1 MSRFRLPPRVAP
13 SPAAGEPGLQN
24 AAARLRSS
32 REAQARILEER
43 RSMEASGEE
52 NAVGRDGDESMP
64 SNHALIPAAET
75 LRDRAVGPGADQI
88 TLDLPETKMKRPG
101 KEKLV
106 VLFRL
111 PLVTTTKISK
121 IRGAVELGEAYV
133 LKALAKEGRAG
144 LRALRTQSDLSTW
157 TPSAKEFRAT
167 SSATLTVGESMTVYL
182 QPDVL
187 SAMHDTLGDP
197 WKVLPKATVAGA
209 YLAAIV
215 THLVEARLAE

>member
-1 MSRFRLPPRVAP
+1 MSRYRLPPRVAP

-32 REAQARILEER
+32 REAQERILEER
-43 RSMEASGEE
+43 RSREASGEKDVV
-52 NAVGRDGDESMP
+52 ARDGDESMP
-64 SNHALIPAAET
+64 GSHALTPSAET
-75 LRDRAVGPGADQI
+75 LRDTTVRTEADQ
-88 TLDLPETKMKRPG
+88 TKSGGAEALMKRPG

-111 PLVTTTKISK
+111 PLVTIAKIPKIS
-121 IRGAVELGEAYV
+121 GAVELGEAYV
-133 LKALAKEGRAG
+133 LKALAKEGRAA
-144 LRALRTQSDLSTW
+144 LRALRTESGLSTW
-157 TPSAKEFRAT
+157 TPAAKEFRAT

-187 SAMHDTLGDP
+187 SAMHDAMGDP

-215 THLVEARLAE
+215 TNLVEARLGN

>member
-32 REAQARILEER
+32 REAQERILEER
-43 RSMEASGEE
+43 RGREVSGEKD
-52 NAVGRDGDESMP
+52 AVARDGDESMP
-64 SNHALIPAAET
+64 GSHALTPSAKS
-75 LRDRAVGPGADQI
+75 LRDTTVRTESDQTNSDGAEA
-88 TLDLPETKMKRPG
+88 LMKRPS

-111 PLVTTTKISK
+111 PLVTTAKIAEIS
-121 IRGAVELGEAYV
+121 RAVELGEAYV
-133 LKALAKEGRAG
+133 LKALAKEGRAA
-144 LRALRTQSDLSTW
+144 LRALRTESDLNTW
-157 TPSAKEFRAT
+157 TPSAKKFRGT
-167 SSATLTVGESMTVYL
+167 SSATLTVGDSMTVYL

-187 SAMHDTLGDP
+187 SAMHDALGDP

-209 YLAAIV
+209 YFAAIV
-215 THLVEARLAE
+215 TNLVEARRGK